1 MPVSQRTTHRLQNP
15 RDELQRAVQR
25 AERGIAASSAEGFR
39 EILERVRQA
48 VLQSERL
55 VVVLDRLVQQG
66 FDRRQ
71 RAKPVAPSDVEPVVQ
86 AVRVAVGAFA
96 MTTPTKF
103 STDYKRYTEAVE
115 ALIQVG
121 RAVLERGVASPVK
134 VAELDE
140 WKPFRGP

>member
-1 MPVSQRTTHRLQNP
+1 M
-15 RDELQRAVQR
+15 QR
-25 AERGIAASSAEGFR
+25 AERGLAAASAEGFHQ
-39 EILERVRQA
+39 ILERVRLA

-66 FDRRQ
+66 FHRRH

-86 AVRVAVGAFA
+86 AVRLAVGAFA
-96 MTTPTKF
+96 MTIPTKF

-115 ALIQVG
+115 ALIKVG
-121 RAVLERGVASPVK
+121 CVVLERGVASPVK

-140 WKPFRGP
+140 WKPFRAP